1 MGKCDSVTWS
11 SHGLNDG
18 SVDASVVRSQVDKV
32 EKSKTPGCD
41 LHIEVPI
48 GPQGDNSVSTTPMD
62 EGILAYF
69 GWLVW

>member
-1 MGKCDSVTWS
+1 VGKCDSVTWS

-48 GPQGDNSVSTTPMD
+48 GPQGIIVFLLLPWTKASLL
-62 EGILAYF
+62 ILA
-69 GWLVW
+69 G